1 MRFRL
6 IRLRFRR
13 RLRKGQQQVEEFG
26 QQAEQSI
33 EQHIFKRVNRLAPVR
48 RFIVSWLALVTLIII
63 GLLFQNAN
71 LTTYF
76 QTLKPVPGGIY
87 NEGLI
92 GTFTNAN
99 PLFAVSDVD
108 SSVSHL
114 IFAGLFTYNEQN
126 NLVGDLASGYTVNDK
141 GTVYTVT
148 LKPNLYWQDGK
159 PLTSKDV
166 LYTYKTIQNPDAQS
180 PLRSAWQGI
189 EISTPDDKTIVFTL
203 PGPLAPFPYS
213 MTNGIVPEH
222 ILGPVA
228 VADLRSSDFN
238 TARPVGA
245 GPFSWTSVAVNG
257 NDPATQEVQI
267 SLEPYARYHKGKP
280 MLQQFNVHAFASKDK
295 LLQSFKKGQLTA
307 IAGLDTLPAQF
318 KDDTAYQSHN
328 FTLTAASMFFFNNS
342 RPILNDPKLRQALV
356 QATDVSR
363 IIGQLD
369 YTTLPVRAPLLRGQ
383 LAYDPKFQQAGYDAA
398 AARTALD
405 ASGWVVGKD
414 GMRYKE
420 GKPFVIHSI
429 SSTNAEDRMV
439 IKQLQ
444 NQWEKLGIKLE
455 NQALSSTEL
464 ENSMNSYDYDALLYG
479 ISIGVDPDVFAYW
492 DSSQADLRAAS
503 RTNLSVYKN
512 AIADSALE
520 AGRTRIN
527 PALRTIKYRP
537 FLQVWQQDN
546 PALGLYQPRFLYIT
560 HGYVGGLTDHTI
572 NRSTDRYGNV
582 QNWEIRL
589 ARVTNN

>member
-1 MRFRL
+1 MRLRL

-48 RFIVSWLALVTLIII
+48 RFIASWLALILLIIV

-87 NEGLI
+87 NEGLT

-99 PLFAVSDVD
+99 PLFAVNDVD

-114 IFAGLFTYNEQN
+114 LFAGLFSYNEQN
-126 NLVGDLASGYTVNDK
+126 DLVGDLASGYTVNDK
-141 GTVYTVT
+141 GSVYTVT
-148 LKPNLYWQDGK
+148 LKPDLYWQDGK

-189 EISTPDDKTIVFTL
+189 EVTTPDDKTIVFTL

-238 TARPVGA
+238 TAHPVGA
-245 GPFSWTSVAVNG
+245 GPFSWASVAVNG

-307 IAGLDTLPAQF
+307 VAGLDSLPAQF

-414 GMRYKE
+414 GIRTKD

-439 IKQLQ
+439 ISQLEY
-444 NQWEKLGIKLE
+444 QWLKLGIKLE

-512 AIADSALE
+512 ATADSALE